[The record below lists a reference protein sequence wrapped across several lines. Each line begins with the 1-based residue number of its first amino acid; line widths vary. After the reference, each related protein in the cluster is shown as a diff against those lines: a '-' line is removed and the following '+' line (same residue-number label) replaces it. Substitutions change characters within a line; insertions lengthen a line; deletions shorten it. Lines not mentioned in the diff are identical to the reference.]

1 MALNQITYVLI
12 LQYTIAID
20 INETIEIIK
29 STLQP
34 MLNFNPTTPTS
45 TALLLPSSTFP
56 IYYVQG
62 WSSIIKTIY
71 VWIIN

>member
-1 MALNQITYVLI
+1 MYLNQITYVLI
-12 LQYTIAID
+12 LEYTIAID
-20 INETIEIIK
+20 IKETIETIR

-34 MLNFNPTTPTS
+34 ILHFNPTTPTL

-71 VWIIN
+71 I